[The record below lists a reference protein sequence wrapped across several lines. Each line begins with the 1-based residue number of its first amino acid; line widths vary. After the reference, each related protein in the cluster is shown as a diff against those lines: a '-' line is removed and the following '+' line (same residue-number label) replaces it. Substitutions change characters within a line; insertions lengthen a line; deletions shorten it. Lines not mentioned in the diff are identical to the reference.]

1 MGAMEINKR
10 SVEKGL
16 LIKTGSFAKAAL
28 DIEKNNVK
36 LELIDGDKL
45 VEMFE
50 EVELGVTTRTVY
62 EPNMTFFEQYR
73 EKKNERIT

>member
-1 MGAMEINKR
+1 MDTNKK

-16 LIKTGSFAKAAL
+16 MITTGSFAKSAIE
-28 DIEKNNVK
+28 IEKANIK

-50 EVELGVTTRTVY
+50 EVGLGVIPKKVF
-62 EPNMTFFEQYR
+62 EPDMTFFEQYR
-73 EKKNERIT
+73 EKK